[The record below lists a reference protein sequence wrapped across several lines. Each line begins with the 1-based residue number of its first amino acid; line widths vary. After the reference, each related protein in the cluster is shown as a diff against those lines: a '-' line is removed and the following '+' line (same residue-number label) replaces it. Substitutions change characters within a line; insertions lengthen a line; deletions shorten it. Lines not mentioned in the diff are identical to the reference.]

1 MGQHGGQIK
10 LILRKEHLR
19 QYVYL
24 IRLHKPIGTLLL
36 LWPTLWA
43 LWFASNGRPDWSH
56 ILIFCIGTLLMRSA
70 GCAVNDYADRNFDR
84 HVKRTQYRPLTAGE
98 IEPKE
103 ALAVA
108 AVLAVMAFGCVLFL
122 NQLTIFLSFMALAI
136 AVFYP
141 FTKRFFSIPQAI
153 LGIAFGF
160 GIPMAYAAEL
170 GQVPLQAYILLS
182 ANIFW
187 AIAYDTAYAMV
198 DREDDLR
205 IGIRTS
211 AITFGSYDV
220 LIIFLCYV
228 AFLSLLGY
236 LAVAAQ
242 LNHWFW
248 VGWLCASG
256 CAAYHFLL
264 VRTRNPEQCFQAF
277 NHNNYLGACIFAGIF
292 FAYW

>member
-1 MGQHGGQIK
+1 
-10 LILRKEHLR
+10 
-19 QYVYL
+19 
-24 IRLHKPIGTLLL
+24 
-36 LWPTLWA
+36 
-43 LWFASNGRPDWSH
+43 
-56 ILIFCIGTLLMRSA
+56 
-70 GCAVNDYADRNFDR
+70 
-84 HVKRTQYRPLTAGE
+84 
-98 IEPKE
+98 
-103 ALAVA
+103 
-108 AVLAVMAFGCVLFL
+108 
-122 NQLTIFLSFMALAI
+122 
-136 AVFYP
+136 
-141 FTKRFFSIPQAI
+141 
-153 LGIAFGF
+153 
-160 GIPMAYAAEL
+160 
-170 GQVPLQAYILLS
+170 
-182 ANIFW
+182 
-187 AIAYDTAYAMV
+187 MV

>member
-1 MGQHGGQIK
+1 
-10 LILRKEHLR
+10 
-19 QYVYL
+19 
-24 IRLHKPIGTLLL
+24 
-36 LWPTLWA
+36 
-43 LWFASNGRPDWSH
+43 
-56 ILIFCIGTLLMRSA
+56 MRSA

-136 AVFYP
+136 AVSYP

-248 VGWLCASG
+248 VGWLTASG
-256 CAAYHFLL
+256 CAGYHFLL
-264 VRTRNPEQCFQAF
+264 VRTRNPAQCFQAF